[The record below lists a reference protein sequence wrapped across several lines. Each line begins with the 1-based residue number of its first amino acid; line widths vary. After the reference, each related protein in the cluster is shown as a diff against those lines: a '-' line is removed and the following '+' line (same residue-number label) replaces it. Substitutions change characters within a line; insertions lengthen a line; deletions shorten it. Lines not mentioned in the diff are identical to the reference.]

1 MLDKFDGQVHVSLAA
16 LALWLVEID
25 GLAVAGRLRN
35 ADGARDSGL
44 VHLGAEVLLHLLH
57 HLHGQVVPQRE
68 HGEHHALDIQ
78 IRVILFADG
87 LEGADELRQAFQRI
101 VLALHRD
108 QHTVAGAQAVEG
120 EQVQTGRAV
129 DKDEVVVLLHLGQ
142 RLAQTPFAAGQVD
155 HFQTGT
161 GQTGV
166 GADDIGAVL
175 GVPNGLCRRCLADE
189 HLVSARLHT
198 ALWDAIAGGGVALR
212 VEIYDKHL
220 FAQCRYAGR
229 KVDGGGGFA
238 HSALLVC
245 DRYNFC
251 HALFFL
257 PGKDLFHM
265 EHAVAPA
272 GFPVRQAP
280 WLLV

>member
-1 MLDKFDGQVHVSLAA
+1 MQYYWISLIFSKTFRETAPVFAAFSRFEETFSHFFGNKDRKFP
-16 LALWLVEID
+16 
-25 GLAVAGRLRN
+25 RR
-35 ADGARDSGL
+35 
-44 VHLGAEVLLHLLH
+44 
-57 HLHGQVVPQRE
+57 VVPHFLMKPPPVKRRGLPAAQR
-68 HGEHHALDIQ
+68 
-78 IRVILFADG
+78 VS
-87 LEGADELRQAFQRI
+87 
-101 VLALHRD
+101 V
-108 QHTVAGAQAVEG
+108 
-120 EQVQTGRAV
+120 
-129 DKDEVVVLLHLGQ
+129 K
-142 RLAQTPFAAGQVD
+142 GQVD
-155 HFQTGT
+155 HFQAGT

-175 GVPNGLCRRCLADE
+175 GVPDGLCRRCLADE
-189 HLVSARLHT
+189 HLISARLHT

-220 FAQCRYAGR
+220 FAQCRYSGR

-265 EHAVAPA
+265 EHAVVPA
-272 GFPVRQAP
+272 GFPVRQTP
-280 WLLV
+280 WFLV